1 MDFLFRVSP
10 FAILALTFGWLA
22 LTTRR
27 TSAEIGRKAYGFG
40 RSGRQ
45 RLAQWLFR
53 LSIASGLLGTGLWA
67 IGSDSVL
74 IWPLSV
80 GETNGFWL
88 TLAGLAA
95 AAAGSVLAV
104 FASSDM
110 GRRWRVGVPDQA
122 PDALVTTGLFRFSRN
137 PVFCGMLMIAL
148 GLAVAVP
155 ADIMVGAAV
164 AFWIACELQVRD
176 EEEFL
181 LGAFGNEYRDYMAR
195 VGRWF

>member
-1 MDFLFRVSP
+1 MDFVFRFGP
-10 FAILALTFGWLA
+10 FAILLTTLGLLA
-22 LTTRR
+22 LKTLL
-27 TSAEIGRKAYGFG
+27 TSAAIGHGAYGFG

-53 LSIASGLLGTGLWA
+53 LSVASGLVGTGLWA
-67 IGSDSVL
+67 AKSGSIIL
-74 IWPLSV
+74 WPLSE
-80 GETNGFWL
+80 GERNGFWMS
-88 TLAGLAA
+88 LAGLVA
-95 AAAGSVLAV
+95 AAAGASLAV

-155 ADIMVGAAV
+155 ADLMVGAAL
-164 AFWIACELQVRD
+164 AFWVACELQVRD

-181 LGAFGNEYRDYMAR
+181 MSVFGNEYRDYMAR